1 MDENQINNPYAGDPT
16 GPSFGNEPQPS
27 VDPYGQPS
35 ADPYGQPSDP
45 YGQPAQ
51 PSVDPYGQPSDPYGQ
66 PAQPTQP
73 SVDPYGQPSD
83 PYGQPAQ
90 PTQPSADPYGQPSDP
105 YGQPAQPSA
114 DPYGQ
119 PAQPTGNMYS
129 ANSGPAP
136 SADPYTQ
143 PYNPTASP
151 NYGQGNY
158 NFNGSSTLGEPED
171 GKATG
176 GLICSIL
183 SIVFCCCWIGII
195 LAPIGM
201 ILSKSAIN
209 AGNTTDKAK
218 AGWIVGIIGLVIN
231 ILIILGYVLAIIA
244 GIAESY

>member
-35 ADPYGQPSDP
+35 
-45 YGQPAQ
+45 
-51 PSVDPYGQPSDPYGQ
+51 V
-66 PAQPTQP
+66 
-73 SVDPYGQPSD
+73 
-83 PYGQPAQ
+83 
-90 PTQPSADPYGQPSDP
+90 DPYGQPSDP

-129 ANSGPAP
+129 ANPGPAP

>member
-35 ADPYGQPSDP
+35 DP

-51 PSVDPYGQPSDPYGQ
+51 PSADPYGQPSDPYGQ

-90 PTQPSADPYGQPSDP
+90 P
-105 YGQPAQPSA
+105 SA

-129 ANSGPAP
+129 ANPGPAP

>member
-27 VDPYGQPS
+27 VDPYGQPTDPYGQPAQPS
-35 ADPYGQPSDP
+35 ADPYGQPAQPSADP

-51 PSVDPYGQPSDPYGQ
+51 PSVDTYGQPVQPSADPYGQPAQPSADPYGQPSDPYGQ

-73 SVDPYGQPSD
+73 SVDPYGQP
-83 PYGQPAQ
+83 AQ
-90 PTQPSADPYGQPSDP
+90 PT
-105 YGQPAQPSA
+105 
-114 DPYGQ
+114 
-119 PAQPTGNMYS
+119 QPTGNMYS
-129 ANSGPAP
+129 ANPGPAP

>member
-27 VDPYGQPS
+27 VDPYGQPAQPS

-51 PSVDPYGQPSDPYGQ
+51 PSADPYGQPAQPSADPYGQPAQPSVDQYGQPSDPYGQ

-90 PTQPSADPYGQPSDP
+90 PTQP
-105 YGQPAQPSA
+105 
-114 DPYGQ
+114 
-119 PAQPTGNMYS
+119 TGNMYS
-129 ANSGPAP
+129 ANPGPAP

>member
-35 ADPYGQPSDP
+35 DP

-51 PSVDPYGQPSDPYGQ
+51 PSADPYGQPSDPYGQ

-90 PTQPSADPYGQPSDP
+90 P
-105 YGQPAQPSA
+105 SA

-129 ANSGPAP
+129 ANPGPTP

>member
-1 MDENQINNPYAGDPT
+1 MDDNQINNPYAGEPT

-27 VDPYGQPS
+27 IDPYGQPAQPS
-35 ADPYGQPSDP
+35 ADPYGQP
-45 YGQPAQ
+45 
-51 PSVDPYGQPSDPYGQ
+51 V
-66 PAQPTQP
+66 
-73 SVDPYGQPSD
+73 
-83 PYGQPAQ
+83 
-90 PTQPSADPYGQPSDP
+90 QPSADP

-119 PAQPTGNMYS
+119 PAQPSADPYGQPAQPSADPYGQPTGNMYS
-129 ANSGPAP
+129 ANPGPAP

-143 PYNPTASP
+143 PYNPTTSS
-151 NYGQGNY
+151 NYGQGNFNY
-158 NFNGSSTLGEPED
+158 NGSSTLGEPED

-218 AGWIVGIIGLVIN
+218 AGWVVGIVGLIIN
-231 ILIILGYVLAIIA
+231 ILIILGYVLVIIA
-244 GIAESY
+244 GIAES

>member
-35 ADPYGQPSDP
+35 DP

-51 PSVDPYGQPSDPYGQ
+51 PSADPYGQPSDPYGQ

-90 PTQPSADPYGQPSDP
+90 P
-105 YGQPAQPSA
+105 SA

-129 ANSGPAP
+129 ANPGPAP

-244 GIAESY
+244 GIAEGY

>member
-27 VDPYGQPS
+27 VDPYGQPAQPS

-45 YGQPAQ
+45 YGQPAQPTQ

-90 PTQPSADPYGQPSDP
+90 PTQT
-105 YGQPAQPSA
+105 
-114 DPYGQ
+114 
-119 PAQPTGNMYS
+119 TGNMYS
-129 ANSGPAP
+129 ANPGPAP

>member
-27 VDPYGQPS
+27 VDPYGQPTDPYGQPAQPSADPYGQPAQPS

-90 PTQPSADPYGQPSDP
+90 PTQP
-105 YGQPAQPSA
+105 
-114 DPYGQ
+114 
-119 PAQPTGNMYS
+119 TGNVYS
-129 ANSGPAP
+129 ANPGPAP

-244 GIAESY
+244 GIAEGY

>member
-27 VDPYGQPS
+27 VDPYGQPAQPS
-35 ADPYGQPSDP
+35 ADPYGQPSDPYGQPSDP

-51 PSVDPYGQPSDPYGQ
+51 PSVDQYGQPSDPYGQ

-90 PTQPSADPYGQPSDP
+90 PTQP
-105 YGQPAQPSA
+105 
-114 DPYGQ
+114 
-119 PAQPTGNMYS
+119 TGNMYS
-129 ANSGPAP
+129 ANPGPAP

>member
-35 ADPYGQPSDP
+35 DP

-51 PSVDPYGQPSDPYGQ
+51 PSADPYGQPSDPYGQ

-90 PTQPSADPYGQPSDP
+90 PT
-105 YGQPAQPSA
+105 
-114 DPYGQ
+114 
-119 PAQPTGNMYS
+119 GNMYS
-129 ANSGPAP
+129 ANPGPAP

>member
-35 ADPYGQPSDP
+35 DP

-51 PSVDPYGQPSDPYGQ
+51 PSADPYGQPSDPYGQ

-90 PTQPSADPYGQPSDP
+90 PT
-105 YGQPAQPSA
+105 
-114 DPYGQ
+114 
-119 PAQPTGNMYS
+119 GNMYS
-129 ANSGPAP
+129 ANPGPAP

-244 GIAESY
+244 GIAEGY

>member
-16 GPSFGNEPQPS
+16 GPSFGSEPQPS
-27 VDPYGQPS
+27 VAPYG
-35 ADPYGQPSDP
+35 
-45 YGQPAQ
+45 
-51 PSVDPYGQPSDPYGQ
+51 
-66 PAQPTQP
+66 
-73 SVDPYGQPSD
+73 
-83 PYGQPAQ
+83 
-90 PTQPSADPYGQPSDP
+90 QPSADPYGQPSDP

-119 PAQPTGNMYS
+119 PSDPYGQPAQPTGNMYS
-129 ANSGPAP
+129 ANPGPAP

-244 GIAESY
+244 GIAEGY

>member
-35 ADPYGQPSDP
+35 DPYGQPAQPSADPYGQPSDP
-45 YGQPAQ
+45 YGQPAQPTQ

-90 PTQPSADPYGQPSDP
+90 PT
-105 YGQPAQPSA
+105 
-114 DPYGQ
+114 
-119 PAQPTGNMYS
+119 GNMYS
-129 ANSGPAP
+129 ANPGPAP

>member
-1 MDENQINNPYAGDPT
+1 MDENQINNPYAGDPA

-27 VDPYGQPS
+27 VDPYGQP
-35 ADPYGQPSDP
+35 
-45 YGQPAQ
+45 AQ
-51 PSVDPYGQPSDPYGQ
+51 PSVDQYGQPSDPYGQ

-73 SVDPYGQPSD
+73 
-83 PYGQPAQ
+83 
-90 PTQPSADPYGQPSDP
+90 
-105 YGQPAQPSA
+105 
-114 DPYGQ
+114 
-119 PAQPTGNMYS
+119 TGNMYS
-129 ANSGPAP
+129 ANPGPAP

-171 GKATG
+171 VKATG

-183 SIVFCCCWIGII
+183 SIVFCCCWLGII